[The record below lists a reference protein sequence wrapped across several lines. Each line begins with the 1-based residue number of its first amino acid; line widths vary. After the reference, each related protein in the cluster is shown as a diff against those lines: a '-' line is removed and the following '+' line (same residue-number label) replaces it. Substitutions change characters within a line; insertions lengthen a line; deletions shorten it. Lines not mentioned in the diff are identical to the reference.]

1 MPEDTTAEAE
11 RDFDFGAA
19 IGASRAARGQ
29 KLTVYIPSKTK
40 DNVEFG
46 TQRMW
51 VLKAFDLLA
60 KIGGGASAVVTE
72 GVWLNAENDQTVR
85 EETVLVYTYCED
97 ADKLIANCPALK
109 QFLYELGR
117 ETEQGQ
123 IFVEFDSEAY
133 VIDDTDY

>member
-1 MPEDTTAEAE
+1 MSEDNTAELE

-97 ADKLIANCPALK
+97 ADKLIANCPAL
-109 QFLYELGR
+109 
-117 ETEQGQ
+117 
-123 IFVEFDSEAY
+123 
-133 VIDDTDY
+133 